1 MPFVM
6 VPLFAL
12 FPGTES
18 SMAIKSQNF
27 QRAYLKDSFLC
38 NCCEYFFFFNLFYF
52 GIIQKGKHDERFMP
66 EELAGN
72 PIWKIKVH

>member
-1 MPFVM
+1 MPFIM
-6 VPLFAL
+6 VALLAL

-18 SMAIKSQNF
+18 SMEIKSQNF

-38 NCCEYFFFFNLFYF
+38 NCCKYYFFFNLLYF
-52 GIIQKGKHDERFMP
+52 GIIQKGKYDERFMP

-72 PIWKIKVH
+72 PMCKIKVQ